1 MLIFYLFIYFF
12 QGRDAS
18 DQHIIEVVLKMLQGE
33 HLFFSV
39 WEDPPIFYFFDFQLL
54 SSQLLIFLG

>member
-1 MLIFYLFIYFF
+1 MPGIQGPSVSWFWILEMLDTLKGAHFSLFP

-33 HLFFSV
+33 F
-39 WEDPPIFYFFDFQLL
+39 L
-54 SSQLLIFLG
+54 SLNN